1 MEKVDGGRGHVAA
14 LSATL
19 HHSGGPASS
28 AQRQPLPTGFPFL
41 APKAFSVS
49 VLAPKKTQN
58 NRLDFPEVKNFLVVV
73 EFIVTV
79 VIFFKN
85 IRTHDSLKMF
95 CQYLENLQTA
105 AVCGRRKH
113 ANTTLLNVTRN

>member
-1 MEKVDGGRGHVAA
+1 MVVGGGHVAA

-41 APKAFSVS
+41 APKAFSI
-49 VLAPKKTQN
+49 LAPKKPQN

-79 VIFFKN
+79 VLFSS
-85 IRTHDSLKMF
+85 RTSQLMTLKVLMF
-95 CQYLENLQTA
+95 CHNLENLQTA